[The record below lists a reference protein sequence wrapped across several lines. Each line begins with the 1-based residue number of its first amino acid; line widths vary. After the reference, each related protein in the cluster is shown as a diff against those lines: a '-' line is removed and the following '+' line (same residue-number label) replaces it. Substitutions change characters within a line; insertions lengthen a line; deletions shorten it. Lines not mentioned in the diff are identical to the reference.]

1 MQPRRAYWSSI
12 PVAPQLISCKPLMPT
27 VASSQHTKGES
38 METSIETTVNTP
50 IKEVWAAWI
59 TPDDIKKWN
68 FASDDW
74 WRSRSR

>member
-1 MQPRRAYWSSI
+1 
-12 PVAPQLISCKPLMPT
+12 MPT

-38 METSIETTVNTP
+38 MEISIETTVNAP
-50 IKEVWAAWI
+50 IEEIWAAWI

-74 WRSRSR
+74 WCLEAKIDFKIEGRFFVSGL